1 MGFTTCGWHKR
12 GNIADHNILNLQGKN
27 NILHHRN
34 NTNDVKS
41 RPCSSSLAS
50 DNSNQVDNRKII
62 FHPCVNRA
70 INPDCFDP
78 DSVVCDRLN

>member
-12 GNIADHNILNLQGKN
+12 GNIADHNIL
-27 NILHHRN
+27 HHSN

-41 RPCSSSLAS
+41 RPYASSLAS
-50 DNSNQVDNRKII
+50 DNSNQVENRKII